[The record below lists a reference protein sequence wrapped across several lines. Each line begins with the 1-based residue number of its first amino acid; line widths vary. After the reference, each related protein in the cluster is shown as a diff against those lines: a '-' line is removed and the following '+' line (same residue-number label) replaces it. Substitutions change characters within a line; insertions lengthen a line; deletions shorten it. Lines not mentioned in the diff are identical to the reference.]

1 MASAIKTKIVLS
13 MCVFSFFLGTTAAAI
28 FEEDYNFSNGGV
40 NFFWI
45 AVLAGFWLL
54 AVFFFR
60 SIKKKEREKAYN
72 VIKEARVMDSAWEEE
87 KMARRIA
94 EVFFKF
100 EEAWGH
106 FDVYALKSCVT
117 ENYYRLLVMEM
128 GVLKRRQRQNFA
140 LIPQIRDINILLARD
155 ESDNEKDL
163 VVAEILA
170 RMDNVL
176 IDTENS
182 EMLFAKYD
190 YFRQYWVFR
199 RENDIWKVD
208 AIRSDLE
215 RHQAVESSIKGFAQR
230 NGFFYD
236 PDFAQVVIPDKGAL
250 FSKTKFGRARADNH
264 VIGNLGGRIVEFFT
278 YDAFPG
284 KKRRAMPGSDE
295 KKRMLE
301 ELENPY
307 GDSRN
312 AAIPAISCGSGYVVA
327 QAILPARYY
336 DILIRRR
343 GNFIDLAP
351 RGLKRYKGRECRFG
365 DYISLFADSR
375 DDINAFPL
383 ATDGFLE
390 RIKGFPAG
398 LNIEVVGSFL
408 YVYSK
413 NQAKVTYEKMLDI
426 LKLALDEI
434 GSGAPG

>member
-1 MASAIKTKIVLS
+1 MASDLKTKIFYGL
-13 MCVFSFFLGTTAAAI
+13 CVFSFFLGTTSAAF
-28 FEEDYNFSNGGV
+28 FEEKYEFGNGKV

-45 AVLAGFWLL
+45 AVVIGFWLL
-54 AVFFFR
+54 ALFFFR
-60 SIKKKEREKAYN
+60 NIRKKERERAYKT
-72 VIKEARVMDSAWEEE
+72 IREARAVDSAWEEE

-106 FDVYALKSCVT
+106 FDIYALKSCAT
-117 ENYYRLLVMEM
+117 ENYYQLLVMEM

-182 EMLFAKYD
+182 EMLLANYD
-190 YFRQYWVFR
+190 YFRQFWVFR

-208 AIRSDLE
+208 AVRSDLE
-215 RHQAVESSIKGFAQR
+215 RSPVIESSLKGFAQR
-230 NGFFYD
+230 NGFYYD
-236 PDFAQVVIPDKGAL
+236 PDFSQVVIPDKGAL
-250 FSKTKFGRARADNH
+250 FSKTKFGKSQTDNH
-264 VIGNLGGRIVEFFT
+264 IIGNLGGRIVEFFT
-278 YDAFPG
+278 YESAPG
-284 KKRRAMPGSDE
+284 KKRRVTPGSDE
-295 KKRMLE
+295 KIRMLE

-307 GDSRN
+307 GNSGN
-312 AAIPAISCGSGYVVA
+312 AAIPAISCGSGYAVA
-327 QAILPARYY
+327 QAILPTRYY

-343 GNFIDLAP
+343 GSFIDLAP

-375 DDINAFPL
+375 DDINDFPL
-383 ATDGFLE
+383 ATDEFLE
-390 RIKGFPAG
+390 QIKGFPTG

-408 YVYSK
+408 YVYSR
-413 NQAKVTYEKMLDI
+413 NQSKVTYEKMLDI
-426 LKLALDEI
+426 LKLALDKI
-434 GSGAPG
+434 CSRAA